1 MSPEDR
7 ALVDRFCDMM
17 AAEVGASRNTLLA
30 YRRDLEATS
39 EAIGSLEK
47 AGPSELS
54 RLGEV
59 WAGLAASTVARRAA
73 ELRRVYG
80 VLLHE
85 GLRPDDP

>member
-54 RLGEV
+54 
-59 WAGLAASTVARRAA
+59 
-73 ELRRVYG
+73 
-80 VLLHE
+80 
-85 GLRPDDP
+85 